1 MILPPAAPPPLAVA
15 EMDEAAIPA
24 NLLLYYSGVAQSVAG
39 ENFLIPID
47 AAKASKY
54 ANSSRAMRNAGA
66 LSLRTIGRW
75 LVGGANGGWDTTH
88 TTSTTTAAAA
98 AFCLPRHCTRIFDQ
112 DRAV

>member
-1 MILPPAAPPPLAVA
+1 
-15 EMDEAAIPA
+15 MDEAAIPPA

-54 ANSSRAMRNAGA
+54 ATSSRAMRNAGA

-75 LVGGANGGWDTTH
+75 LVGGANGGWDTPH
-88 TTSTTTAAAA
+88 TTTTHH
-98 AFCLPRHCTRIFDQ
+98 CGCCILPSPPLYSGI
-112 DRAV
+112 